1 MARTR
6 RLHRSGS
13 SGLRSSILKRH
24 RNLKA
29 LRLRLVAA
37 RQPFGPFCTA
47 CRRKRRWTCSSKERH
62 PGRLRTRQ
70 QIRPKSWRGWCS
82 SNTWLLNRSRARVA
96 RSKVTFFIGRCRLTR
111 TLSLKGR
118 RGGLRIQRSHRR
130 ALTPKARRKTNIEY
144 WFEVLPRAQAGVIG
158 ALSGLRKIPEIL
170 AGRGTPGHPRELA
183 IASLWRQMGPKA
195 QWHPLCPRRTGDQ
208 RIYQR
213 AMAYLERAA
222 LPPESE

>member
-13 SGLRSSILKRH
+13 SGLRSPILKRH

-47 CRRKRRWTCSSKERH
+47 CRRKRRWTCSKERH

-82 SNTWLLNRSRARVA
+82 SNTRLLNRSRARVA
-96 RSKVTFFIGRCRLTR
+96 RSKVTFFVGRCRSTR
-111 TLSLKGR
+111 TLSLKDR
-118 RGGLRIQRSHRR
+118 RGGLRIQSTHRP
-130 ALTPKARRKTNIEY
+130 ASTPKACIKKTWRTQPRPRYRPSMPICSALKDGLRSPVLKWRPNLR
-144 WFEVLPRAQAGVIG
+144 VLPRDWSHRLCVCSRSIAI
-158 ALSGLRKIPEIL
+158 
-170 AGRGTPGHPRELA
+170 RE
-183 IASLWRQMGPKA
+183 R
-195 QWHPLCPRRTGDQ
+195 
-208 RIYQR
+208 
-213 AMAYLERAA
+213 
-222 LPPESE
+222 

>member
-13 SGLRSSILKRH
+13 SGLRSPILKRH

-47 CRRKRRWTCSSKERH
+47 CRRKRRWTCSKERH

-82 SNTWLLNRSRARVA
+82 SNTRLLNRSPIDENSQFEGSSRRVENPIEPSSSIDPTGPQKKDIQNPA
-96 RSKVTFFIGRCRLTR
+96 PAPL
-111 TLSLKGR
+111 
-118 RGGLRIQRSHRR
+118 GLRC
-130 ALTPKARRKTNIEY
+130 P
-144 WFEVLPRAQAGVIG
+144 VL
-158 ALSGLRKIPEIL
+158 K
-170 AGRGTPGHPRELA
+170 
-183 IASLWRQMGPKA
+183 
-195 QWHPLCPRRTGDQ
+195 
-208 RIYQR
+208 
-213 AMAYLERAA
+213 
-222 LPPESE
+222 